1 MNVKQAIQQLQE
13 MVDAGVITGEEQFG
27 VFTNMG
33 ETYLPIDRFKIF
45 YSPEPG
51 RLPIVHPVFLI
62 DFI

>member
-13 MVDAGVITGEEQFG
+13 MVDAGVINGEEQFG
-27 VFTNMG
+27 VFTNGG
-33 ETYLPIDRFKIF
+33 ETFLSADRFKIF
-45 YSPEPG
+45 YSPD